1 MFSNDTRMILENIIT
16 GVIVEGQKN
25 YRAATISYAYAL
37 AQVQQLK
44 KTLNVNEQL
53 KKGR

>member
-1 MFSNDTRMILENIIT
+1 MILENIIT

-25 YRAATISYAYAL
+25 HRTAARNSYARAL

-44 KTLNVNEQL
+44 KTLNE
-53 KKGR
+53 